1 MVAAPLTRWERL
13 RLLDRKCQKLKDAMG
28 AALCG
33 VAPAEARGI
42 PSEVAHDEPIKFTGY
57 YPLQANSEFD
67 KFPVF
72 ARRMSFRCTPEV
84 AQAFEEQRRA
94 ITAAVKYVDY
104 NIGNYDGGGNDDDYD
119 DD

>member
-1 MVAAPLTRWERL
+1 MNRRNFLQSIGVGAIALAAAGLSGT
-13 RLLDRKCQKLKDAMG
+13 M
-28 AALCG
+28 
-33 VAPAEARGI
+33 PAEAREIHG
-42 PSEVAHDEPIKFTGY
+42 EVVDGAPI
-57 YPLQANSEFD
+57 D